1 MRNHNETLTVYELID
16 LVVLLQGEYEVGA
29 PVYRS
34 KPALL

>member
-16 LVVLLQGEYEVGA
+16 LVVLLQSEYEVGV
-29 PVYRS
+29 PDYCS